1 MFRVA
6 GLYIV
11 GSWIIIEVSSVF
23 FPAWGIPDT
32 ALRYL
37 IIAAA
42 LCFPIALVFGW
53 IFDITKDGIVRTRK
67 AGRDEEVEASL
78 QRQDYLI
85 LAAFLALGGF
95 ILFGSAEKVIEEIEN
110 GPETVAAVV
119 RPDNSIAV
127 LPFVNLDTNPE
138 TGYFSDGV
146 TEEILH
152 RLSSL
157 KILQVL
163 ARTSSF
169 AMKHSEQGP
178 AEISQLLGVRYLLHG
193 SVRRDNNLVRV
204 TARLIDDSGYQ
215 VWSASFDRE
224 LESIFVI
231 QTEIATKV
239 ASEIINEIVPFSAR
253 PSARTTANMDAYNA
267 YLIGRAYLNSR
278 VPGWR
283 EQAETAFHRAIE
295 FDDQYAPP
303 YAGLAVTISVNTNP
317 DQETFDA
324 AWHLAETSVRLD
336 PELAEG
342 HAAMGLLS
350 FFPHRRDLEASESHL
365 RFAIELDPSLSIAY
379 GWLAIALQRQGRFPE
394 VAEVENRG
402 LAIDPL
408 NPILVSRTASRY
420 SEASDFNRAEQ
431 LLLRL
436 THIPEPSNIAYAE
449 LGGLYGEFGRI
460 DRLIEIEKE
469 GFRASYRSGDGDHLS
484 SLLGLAGSYYQLGM
498 IAEGDDYLDIATAPM
513 TDSFEQF
520 MERGFTLKYAGRVG
534 ELRKL
539 LEKSLSDPEL
549 GIEQQP
555 EWVMVDIGHLQ
566 IAVGHY
572 EAGIESMEIP
582 FDVMSLEIFNYNVP
596 DVSINIMQILA
607 YAYSE
612 VGRSDESRQLLTA
625 LQPILDDLSDS
636 GYAIPSHFARYA
648 LNRSLLGDEDGARQN
663 FETAV
668 DAGFRDYYGIIND
681 PVWADTLELSGFS
694 DLLDEMKQDLDR
706 QRALVE
712 LEDAEDGFRAEVEK
726 LFPL

>member
-6 GLYIV
+6 GLYVVGAWIV
-11 GSWIIIEVSSVF
+11 IEVASVF

-37 IIAAA
+37 IFAAA

-53 IFDITKDGIVRTRK
+53 IFDITPAGIVRTRK
-67 AGRDEEVEASL
+67 AGPDEAPDTKL
-78 QRQDYLI
+78 QRLDYII
-85 LAAFLALGGF
+85 LAAFLGLGGI
-95 ILFGSAEKVIEEIEN
+95 ILFGSAEKVLEEIESS
-110 GPETVAAVV
+110 PTIAATIEKL
-119 RPDNSIAV
+119 DNSIAI
-127 LPFVNLDTNPE
+127 LPFVNLDSNPD

-157 KILQVL
+157 KTLQVL

-169 AMKHSEQGP
+169 AFRGSDQGP
-178 AEISQLLGVRYLLHG
+178 AEISDILGVRYLLHG
-193 SVRRDNNLVRV
+193 SVRRDNNFVRV
-204 TARLIDDSGYQ
+204 TARLIDDSGFQ
-215 VWSASFDRE
+215 VWSESFDRE

-231 QTEIATKV
+231 QTEIATTV
-239 ASEIINEIVPFSAR
+239 ASQIVNEIVPFGELPAGK
-253 PSARTTANMDAYNA
+253 TTSNMDAYNE

-283 EQAETAFHRAIE
+283 EQAGTAFRHAIE
-295 FDDQYAPP
+295 LDDQFAPP

-317 DQETFDA
+317 DQENFDK
-324 AWHLAETSVRLD
+324 AWQLAETSVRLD

-342 HAAMGLLS
+342 HAALGLLS
-350 FFPHRRDLEASESHL
+350 FFPHRRDLDASESHL

-394 VAEVENRG
+394 AAEVEDRG

-408 NPILVSRTASRY
+408 NPILVSSTASRY
-420 SEASDFNRAEQ
+420 SEAGDFDRAEQ

-436 THIPEPSNIAYAE
+436 THIPEPSNIAYAA
-449 LGGLYGEFGRI
+449 LGDLYGEFGRV

-469 GFRASYRSGDGDHLS
+469 AFRASYRSGDGNHLS
-484 SLLGLAGSYYQLGM
+484 ALLALADSYYQLGM
-498 IAEGDDYLDIATAPM
+498 IAAGDDYLDIATAPM

-520 MERGFTLKYAGRVG
+520 MDRAYTLKDAGRIN

-539 LEKSLSDPEL
+539 VEKSLSDPEM
-549 GIEQQP
+549 GIEQKP
-555 EWVMVDIGHLQ
+555 DWVMVDIGQLQ
-566 IAVGHY
+566 TIVGHY
-572 EAGIESMEIP
+572 EAGIEAMEIP
-582 FDVMSLEIFNYNVP
+582 FDVMSLEIFEYNDP
-596 DVSINIMQILA
+596 GVSISIMQILA
-607 YAYSE
+607 HAYSE

-625 LQPILDDLSDS
+625 LQAILDDMSDS
-636 GYAIPSHFARYA
+636 GYAIPSLFARYA

-681 PVWADTLELSGFS
+681 PVWADTLELPGFS
-694 DLLDEMKQDLDR
+694 NLLDEMKQDLDR
-706 QRALVE
+706 QRTLVE

>member
-6 GLYIV
+6 GLYVVGAWIV
-11 GSWIIIEVSSVF
+11 IEVASVF

-53 IFDITKDGIVRTRK
+53 IFDITPAGIVRTRK
-67 AGRDEEVEASL
+67 AGPDEAPDTKL
-78 QRQDYLI
+78 QRLDYII
-85 LAAFLALGGF
+85 LSAFLGLGGI
-95 ILFGSAEKVIEEIEN
+95 ILFGSAEKVLEEIESS
-110 GPETVAAVV
+110 PTIAATIEKL
-119 RPDNSIAV
+119 DNSIAI
-127 LPFVNLDTNPE
+127 LPFVNLDTNPD

-157 KILQVL
+157 KTLRVL

-169 AMKHSEQGP
+169 AFKGSDQGP
-178 AEISQLLGVRYLLHG
+178 AEISDILGVRYLLHG
-193 SVRRDNNLVRV
+193 SVRRDKNFVRV
-204 TARLIDDSGYQ
+204 TARLIDDSGFQ
-215 VWSASFDRE
+215 VWSESFDRE

-231 QTEIATKV
+231 QTEIATTV
-239 ASEIINEIVPFSAR
+239 ASQIINEIVPFGELPAGK
-253 PSARTTANMDAYNA
+253 TTSNMDAYNE
-267 YLIGRAYLNSR
+267 YLIGRTYLNSR

-283 EQAETAFHRAIE
+283 EQAETSFRRAIDL
-295 FDDQYAPP
+295 DDQFAPP

-317 DQETFDA
+317 DQENFDK
-324 AWHLAETSVRLD
+324 AWQLAETSVRLD

-342 HAAMGLLS
+342 HAALGLLS

-379 GWLAIALQRQGRFPE
+379 GWLAIALQIQGRIPE
-394 VAEVENRG
+394 AAEVEDRG

-408 NPILVSRTASRY
+408 NPILVSSTASRY
-420 SEASDFNRAEQ
+420 SEVGDFDRAEQ

-436 THIPEPSNIAYAE
+436 THIPEPSNVAYAE
-449 LGGLYGEFGRI
+449 LGDLYGEFGRI
-460 DRLIEIEKE
+460 DRMIEIEKMD
-469 GFRASYRSGDGDHLS
+469 FRASYRSGDGSHLS
-484 SLLGLAGSYYQLGM
+484 ALLALAGSYYQLGM

-520 MERGFTLKYAGRVG
+520 MDRAYTLKDAGRIN

-539 LEKSLSDPEL
+539 VEESLSDPEM
-549 GIEQQP
+549 GIEQKP
-555 EWVMVDIGHLQ
+555 DWVMVDIGQLQ
-566 IAVGHY
+566 IAAGHY

-582 FDVMSLEIFNYNVP
+582 FDVMSLEIIDHNNPQVAIP
-596 DVSINIMQILA
+596 IMQILA
-607 YAYSE
+607 FSYTQ
-612 VGRSDESRQLLTA
+612 VGRSSESKQLLTA
-625 LQPILDDLSDS
+625 LQGRVDELLTYITVPDL
-636 GYAIPSHFARYA
+636 FATLA

-668 DAGFRDYYGIIND
+668 DAGFRDYSVIIND
-681 PVWADTLELSGFS
+681 PVWADTLELPGFGE
-694 DLLDEMKQDLDR
+694 LLDEMKQDLDR

-712 LEDAEDGFRAEVEK
+712 LENAEDGFRAEVEK

>member
-6 GLYIV
+6 GLYVVGAWIV
-11 GSWIIIEVSSVF
+11 IEVASVF

-37 IIAAA
+37 IFAAA

-53 IFDITKDGIVRTRK
+53 IFDITPAGIVRTRK
-67 AGRDEEVEASL
+67 AGPDEAPDTKL
-78 QRQDYLI
+78 QRLDYII
-85 LAAFLALGGF
+85 LAAFLGLGGI
-95 ILFGSAEKVIEEIEN
+95 ILFGSAEKVLEEIESS
-110 GPETVAAVV
+110 PTIAATIEKL
-119 RPDNSIAV
+119 DNSIAI
-127 LPFVNLDTNPE
+127 LPFVNLDSNPD
-138 TGYFSDGV
+138 TGYFSNGV

-157 KILQVL
+157 KTLQVL

-169 AMKHSEQGP
+169 AFRGSDQGP
-178 AEISQLLGVRYLLHG
+178 AEISDILGVRYLLHG
-193 SVRRDNNLVRV
+193 SVRRDNNFVRV
-204 TARLIDDSGYQ
+204 TARLIDDSGFQ
-215 VWSASFDRE
+215 VWSESFDRE

-231 QTEIATKV
+231 QTEIATTV
-239 ASEIINEIVPFSAR
+239 ASQIVNEIVPFGELPAGK
-253 PSARTTANMDAYNA
+253 TTSNMDAYNE

-283 EQAETAFHRAIE
+283 EQAGTAFRHAIE
-295 FDDQYAPP
+295 LDDQFAPP

-317 DQETFDA
+317 DQENFDK
-324 AWHLAETSVRLD
+324 AWQLAETSVRLD

-342 HAAMGLLS
+342 HAALGLLS
-350 FFPHRRDLEASESHL
+350 FFPHRRDLDASESHL

-394 VAEVENRG
+394 AAEVEDRG

-408 NPILVSRTASRY
+408 NPILVSSTASRY
-420 SEASDFNRAEQ
+420 SEAGDFDRAEQ

-436 THIPEPSNIAYAE
+436 THIPEPSNIAYAA
-449 LGGLYGEFGRI
+449 LGDLYGEFGRV

-469 GFRASYRSGDGDHLS
+469 AFRASYRSGDGNHLS
-484 SLLGLAGSYYQLGM
+484 ALLALADSYYQLGM

-520 MERGFTLKYAGRVG
+520 MDRAYTLKDAGRIN

-539 LEKSLSDPEL
+539 VEKSLSDPEM
-549 GIEQQP
+549 GIEQKP
-555 EWVMVDIGHLQ
+555 DWVMVDIGQLQ
-566 IAVGHY
+566 TIVGHY
-572 EAGIESMEIP
+572 EAGIEAMEIP
-582 FDVMSLEIFNYNVP
+582 FDVMSLEIFEYNDP
-596 DVSINIMQILA
+596 GVSINIMQILA
-607 YAYSE
+607 HAYSE

-625 LQPILDDLSDS
+625 LQAILDDMSDS
-636 GYAIPSHFARYA
+636 GYAIPSLFARYA

-681 PVWADTLELSGFS
+681 PVWADTLELPGFS
-694 DLLDEMKQDLDR
+694 NLLDEMKQDLDR
-706 QRALVE
+706 QRTLVE